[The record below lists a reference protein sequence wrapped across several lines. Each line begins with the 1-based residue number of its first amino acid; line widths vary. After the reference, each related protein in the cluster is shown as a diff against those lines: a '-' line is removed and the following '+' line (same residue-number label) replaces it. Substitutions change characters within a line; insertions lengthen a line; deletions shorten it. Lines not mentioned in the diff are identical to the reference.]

1 MYVSIYGQSST
12 KSGLIVP
19 SMSPTLRPALGGDGT
34 LTTTNFLEARRNPGG
49 TNAGLSDH
57 GNAAGRFLQPL
68 RAVGAENRGRVWK
81 ISVLPAPL
89 SPLEAARNVSMAG
102 KAYRTCSSQIFAR
115 MALRVTMLRRRTAA
129 GGSSGCPVRR
139 CSDARPGFIVSHF
152 ERAAIRL
159 RSGPGAPT
167 DDERA
172 REYGIGKI
180 DRDGVVKHPAHARW
194 RHRPA
199 IRAAIFVQPSGD
211 FSIAAPETL

>member
-1 MYVSIYGQSST
+1 M
-12 KSGLIVP
+12 
-19 SMSPTLRPALGGDGT
+19 LRWR
-34 LTTTNFLEARRNPGG
+34 ARRI
-49 TNAGLSDH
+49 A
-57 GNAAGRFLQPL
+57 
-68 RAVGAENRGRVWK
+68 
-81 ISVLPAPL
+81 
-89 SPLEAARNVSMAG
+89 
-102 KAYRTCSSQIFAR
+102 CSSQIFAR

-172 REYGIGKI
+172 RECGIGKV

-199 IRAAIFVQPSGD
+199 IRAAILVQPGGD
-211 FSIAAPETL
+211 LSMAAPETLRRYCDPDAHRKSALGGGDHFARVAWHDEFLVRSRRLCDTGPPVLSSHLGVYGRQAIVRSCVDAFAFPQT